1 MAAGRFVISS
11 RYCGPPGSGNGG
23 YVCGRLAAY
32 LRGPASV
39 RLKAPPPLET
49 GLDVESSDAEARLK
63 SGANVIAE
71 ARSAELDLE
80 SPTPPSFAE
89 AEEASKA
96 YIGFTQHPFPGC
108 FVCGPQREMGDGLRI
123 FPGWVASGSMVA
135 SPWVP
140 DASLGD
146 DSNKVRS
153 EFLWAAL
160 DCTSGFAVMPAPQG
174 KAMVLG
180 ELGVRIDR
188 DLPTGEKCVAL
199 GWPLAFDGRK
209 RHCGSAIFSGSG
221 DLIAIARAT
230 WIEVESSAFGGQ

>member
-1 MAAGRFVISS
+1 MLG
-11 RYCGPPGSGNGG
+11 
-23 YVCGRLAAY
+23 
-32 LRGPASV
+32 
-39 RLKAPPPLET
+39 T
-49 GLDVESSDAEARLK
+49 Q
-63 SGANVIAE
+63 VIAE
-71 ARSAELDLE
+71 ARSVDLDLDP
-80 SPTPPSFAE
+80 PTPPAHIE
-89 AEEASKA
+89 AEEASKS
-96 YIGFTQHPFPGC
+96 YIGFTNHPFPGC
-108 FVCGPQREMGDGLRI
+108 FVCGPQRSGGYGLRI
-123 FPGWVASGSMVA
+123 FPGRVASGSMVA

-146 DSNKVRS
+146 ESNRVRS

-188 DLPTGEKCVAL
+188 DLVVGEKCVAL

-221 DLIAIARAT
+221 DLVAIARAT
-230 WIEVESSAFGGQ
+230 WIEVDASAFGGQ